1 MQYPLWKEEEI
12 PDLIS
17 GFEDEDF
24 ELLKDRN
31 YDILDDSE
39 LTENQMSYH
48 QQARQKEEAAIAE
61 INFENFLIRQ
71 QMEEEEQMQ

>member
-48 QQARQKEEAAIAE
+48 QQARQKDVYITHG
-61 INFENFLIRQ
+61 
-71 QMEEEEQMQ
+71 MMQKDVGKQSILQKRRRKR

>member
-24 ELLKDRN
+24 DMLKDRN
-31 YDILDDSE
+31 YDILDEPE
-39 LTENQMSYH
+39 LTHNQMSYH
-48 QQARQKEEAAIAE
+48 QQSR
-61 INFENFLIRQ
+61 
-71 QMEEEEQMQ
+71 